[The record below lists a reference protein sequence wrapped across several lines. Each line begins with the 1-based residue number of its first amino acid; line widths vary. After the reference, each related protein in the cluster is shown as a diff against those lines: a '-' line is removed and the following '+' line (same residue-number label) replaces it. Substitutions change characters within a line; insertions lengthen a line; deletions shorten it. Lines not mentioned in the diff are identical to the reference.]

1 MFHNPFP
8 VLGKVFAILAA
19 ADSAVPLVSSVIFTQ
34 VYTATIDSY
43 PAAIYWVTVTSQAL
57 VFLFILYV
65 TQNFENYDHILF
77 SFMVH
82 ILSLS
87 SVQICSHLYEEHTG
101 I

>member
-1 MFHNPFP
+1 MFHNWFP

-43 PAAIYWVTVTSQAL
+43 PAAIYWVTVASQAL

-65 TQNFENYDHILF
+65 TQNVDDINHSLLSFMDHIF
-77 SFMVH
+77 G
-82 ILSLS
+82 LS
-87 SVQICSHLYEEHTG
+87 SEQVRSHLYEEHCG